1 MLSSENMKPT
11 PRMAF
16 RMAATAFEG
25 TLFAPPSAFSTGG
38 TMTPNQPQY
47 GGTNDIRDF
56 QGQETLQ
63 SAKRQMNDALDGI
76 TERAREYGRYADE
89 TVQQNPWTAVGVG
102 FGVGIVMGALLMLA
116 ARRD

>member
-1 MLSSENMKPT
+1 
-11 PRMAF
+11 
-16 RMAATAFEG
+16 
-25 TLFAPPSAFSTGG
+25 
-38 TMTPNQPQY
+38 MTPNQPQFS
-47 GGTNDIRDF
+47 GPNDIRDF
-56 QGQETLQ
+56 QQETEESLK
-63 SAKRQMNDALDGI
+63 SAKQQLNEVLDTI

>member
-1 MLSSENMKPT
+1 
-11 PRMAF
+11 
-16 RMAATAFEG
+16 
-25 TLFAPPSAFSTGG
+25 
-38 TMTPNQPQY
+38 MTPNQPQSQF
-47 GGTNDIRDF
+47 GSTTNDMREYAGEQAD
-56 QGQETLQ
+56 ETLE

>member
-1 MLSSENMKPT
+1 
-11 PRMAF
+11 
-16 RMAATAFEG
+16 
-25 TLFAPPSAFSTGG
+25 
-38 TMTPNQPQY
+38 MTPNQPQY

-56 QGQETLQ
+56 QQETAEEAIET
-63 SAKRQMNDALDGI
+63 AKRQLNDALDGI

-116 ARRD
+116 ARR